1 MDERSE
7 LETAVL
13 RALPEV
19 VLEVQNRKVNSG
31 ERGFGVTT
39 GAWRMVRTPISLF
52 TTSQG
57 RQRTN
62 LMYVALG
69 IEPKALSM
77 LGKPSSN

>member
-39 GAWRMVRTPISLF
+39 GAWRIVPLFPSRHFTRKAAYKSNVCGSGDRTQGFVRA
-52 TTSQG
+52 
-57 RQRTN
+57 R
-62 LMYVALG
+62 
-69 IEPKALSM
+69 
-77 LGKPSSN
+77 